1 MTCCRVVPLLII
13 IVLGAA
19 LRFYGIGHQGIW
31 YDESYTFALVKLPLG
46 VMFGRIPHTESTPP
60 LYYCFVWVWSRIF
73 GSGAAGVRTFSAVCG
88 TATIPV
94 AYATARKLLHGKR
107 AALITAALTAFNPLL
122 IWYSQEARS
131 YELLVLLSA
140 CTLLTFAYA
149 RERPRPLALALWAF
163 ACCCAITT
171 HYYAILV
178 VAPEAAWLVY
188 EHRYRRLVYAAIG
201 AIAVVGL
208 ALLPLIHAQD
218 GNHMNDWIG
227 RSPFGERLAQVIPIF
242 LIGPQTP
249 ARTPLK
255 FLAFAVALVT
265 LALLWF
271 ASRRR
276 ERQGAFLAAGI
287 AIAGFALSLL
297 IVPVSDTFLA
307 RNLLALWLPAA
318 LVIAA
323 GLGVARAR
331 LLGVVMTLVLC
342 GIGATATIGVASNYY
357 MQRPNWQRVA
367 ELLGPKPARGNRV
380 ILIFRNDGGPPLALY
395 MAHLRYFGAQNKNAA
410 KRADANLED
419 ASETAVSEID
429 IISIRDIHHLGGFC
443 WWGSACNLVPSKLS
457 RSYRIRG
464 FHVASR
470 AHFEQFHILK
480 LVSEQPKT
488 VTRKS
493 IARAVHHPQLLH
505 DSLLLQS

>member
-13 IVLGAA
+13 ILLGAA

-31 YDESYTFALVKLPLG
+31 YDESYTFALVKLPFG
-46 VMFGRIPHTESTPP
+46 VMLGRIPHTESTPP
-60 LYYCFVWVWSRIF
+60 LYYCCVWVWSRIF
-73 GSGAAGVRTFSAVCG
+73 GFGAAGVRTFSALCG

-107 AALITAALTAFNPLL
+107 AALIAAALTAFNPLL

-131 YELLVLLSA
+131 YEMLVLLSA

-171 HYYAILV
+171 HYYAILIV
-178 VAPEAAWLVY
+178 VPEAAWLLY
-188 EHRYRRLVYAAIG
+188 EHRYRRLVYAALG
-201 AIAVVGL
+201 AIAVIGI

-227 RSPFGERLAQVIPIF
+227 RSPFGERLTQVIPLF
-242 LIGPQTP
+242 LIGPQSP
-249 ARTPLK
+249 ARVALK
-255 FLAFAVALVT
+255 FLAFAAALAA
-265 LALLWF
+265 LALLWR

-276 ERQGAFLAAGI
+276 ERQGALLAGGI
-287 AIAGFALSLL
+287 AISGFVLSLL
-297 IVPVSDTFLA
+297 IVPASDTFLT

-318 LVIAA
+318 LLIAA

-331 LLGVVMTLVLC
+331 LLGVGLTLVLC
-342 GIGATATIGVASNYY
+342 AIGATATIGVASDYY

-367 ELLGPKPARGNRV
+367 ELLGPLPAHGHRA

-395 MAHLRYFGAQNKNAA
+395 LADLRYFGPLGERDISQ
-410 KRADANLED
+410 
-419 ASETAVSEID
+419 ID
-429 IISIRDIHHLGGFC
+429 IISASDIHNLGGFC
-443 WWGSACNLVPSKLS
+443 WWGSACNLVPSTLS
-457 RSYRIRG
+457 HSYRIPG

-480 LVSEQPKT
+480 LVSEQPTT
-488 VTRKS
+488 VTRRS
-493 IARAVHHPQLLH
+493 VAVAVHHPQLQH
-505 DSLLLQS
+505 DVLLFQS